1 LDNLVEVTAPNEATT
16 SFEVDPLGR
25 VTEEDSPD
33 RGIRQMQYDSA
44 NNRTRLIDA
53 RGVEV
58 NYSYDALN
66 RLTAI
71 DYPTDSEDVAFDYDT
86 CPNGV
91 GRLCGIADESGT
103 YSFAY
108 NAFGNR
114 VEKQFTT
121 DAVTYT
127 TTMEYDGGD
136 NLIAMT
142 YPSGREVLLTRDEL
156 RRVVRVEAE
165 VNGQMQSIVENI
177 TYRADG
183 QIAGATYGNG
193 LAASWEYDLQG
204 RMVRQMLQNPGTG
217 AIVDERLYDYDA
229 NGNLTERMG
238 GPRDQGYSY
247 DALDRLTGQDFAD
260 GDFFDYSY
268 DPNGNRLS
276 RAAAENDLTESL
288 GYCEG
293 TNRLETLDRSAD
305 TPEDQPAV
313 REWVY
318 NDAGRMSEYIEDGK
332 TVATYTVNALGQR
345 VTRSVDGEGRVF
357 HYDESGTLIGETLA
371 DGSGKRDYL
380 WLNGLPL
387 AQIDVQGGIDKVR
400 YLHPDHL
407 ATARLATDEM
417 GTIVWRW
424 EGEAFGDVGPDEDP
438 DGDGVS
444 VTVNLRFPGQYAD
457 RESGFYYNYFRT
469 FNSNAGIYIRSD
481 PAGIIGGYNSY
492 TYSINNPASVTD
504 VYGLL
509 PNCEEHPIGRQRVK
523 SQIFSRRDK
532 IRSSR
537 TIRTF
542 LSAGT
547 DLDFD
552 PNRPGSARPRP
563 TFMEVWL
570 VRRDVF
576 EVQDILFE
584 RIEQDISIICR
595 FEIDLPCGGR
605 EGRSSITRDTKTD
618 FRETAIGDPYT
629 DVEIIKLFMLFAL

>member
-1 LDNLVEVTAPNEATT
+1 LTAEVTAPNDATT

-25 VTEEDSPD
+25 VTREDSPD

-44 NNRTRLIDA
+44 NNRIQLIDA

-66 RLTAI
+66 RLVAI
-71 DYPTDSEDVAFDYDT
+71 DYPADSEDVAFDYDT
-86 CPNGV
+86 CRNGV
-91 GRLCGIADESGT
+91 GRLCGIEDASGT

-114 VEKQFTT
+114 VEKEFTT
-121 DAVTYT
+121 QGVTYT

-142 YPSGREVLLTRDEL
+142 YPGGREVLFTRDEL

-165 VNGQMQSIVENI
+165 INGQLQTIVEDI

-204 RMVRQMLQNPGTG
+204 RMVRQMLQDPGTG

-229 NGNLTERMG
+229 NGNLTDRMG

-268 DPNGNRLS
+268 DANGNRLL
-276 RAAAENDLTESL
+276 RTAAADNLSETL

-293 TNRLETLDRSAD
+293 TNRLDTLNRTAD
-305 TPEDQPAV
+305 TPEEQPAV
-313 REWVY
+313 REWIY
-318 NDAGRMSEYIEDGK
+318 NDAGRMSEYLEDGE
-332 TVATYTVNALGQR
+332 TVATYVVNALGQR
-345 VTRSVDGEGRVF
+345 VIKSVEGTSTVF
-357 HYDESGTLIGETLA
+357 HYDESGTLIGETHY
-371 DGSGKRDYL
+371 DGTAKRDYL

-387 AQIDVQGGIDKVR
+387 AQIDVQEGLDKIR
-400 YLHPDHL
+400 YLHSDHL

-457 RESGFYYNYFRT
+457 QESGLYYNVARYYAPSDGRYT
-469 FNSNAGIYIRSD
+469 RSD
-481 PAGIIGGYNSY
+481 PIGLTGGFNTFAYVKGNPVTGFDRRGLVSCDGWWWRIRWTRTSFPGFYLITGRTPKCICYWLCRSCPESNTDDAFADPPRGITTTGRMFFSGGSDPEGGDAC
-492 TYSINNPASVTD
+492 ICPQPGPAS
-504 VYGLL
+504 G
-509 PNCEEHPIGRQRVK
+509 C
-523 SQIFSRRDK
+523 
-532 IRSSR
+532 
-537 TIRTF
+537 
-542 LSAGT
+542 
-547 DLDFD
+547 
-552 PNRPGSARPRP
+552 
-563 TFMEVWL
+563 
-570 VRRDVF
+570 
-576 EVQDILFE
+576 
-584 RIEQDISIICR
+584 
-595 FEIDLPCGGR
+595 CG
-605 EGRSSITRDTKTD
+605 
-618 FRETAIGDPYT
+618 
-629 DVEIIKLFMLFAL
+629 